1 MNYHHKSFVPRC
13 PLRAQHVCFG
23 ILVCRLTFSTSSQLF
38 LTPELKVFLCLAS
51 SFSLNLG

>member
-23 ILVCRLTFSTSSQLF
+23 ILVCRLTFSTISQLF